1 MATVHVEPVVVTASH
16 NSNEWRQ
23 SLDTQT
29 VHPNQSLTRALHM
42 AAAAL
47 KHVQSNHEKLT
58 AHMLARIEHD
68 VLFGDIPT
76 KKFKYIFNK
85 E

>member
-1 MATVHVEPVVVTASH
+1 MCTEANCSGNTQLHGECDDMATVHVEPVVVTASH

-29 VHPNQSLTRALHM
+29 VHPNQSLTRASHM

-47 KHVQSNHEKLT
+47 RHVQSNHDKLT
-58 AHMLARIEHD
+58 
-68 VLFGDIPT
+68 
-76 KKFKYIFNK
+76 
-85 E
+85 